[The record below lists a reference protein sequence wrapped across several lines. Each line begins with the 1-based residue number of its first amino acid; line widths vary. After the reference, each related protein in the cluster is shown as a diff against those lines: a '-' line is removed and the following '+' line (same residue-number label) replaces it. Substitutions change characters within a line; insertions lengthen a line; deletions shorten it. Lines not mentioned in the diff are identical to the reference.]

1 MTEPTNTGASNRDA
15 LEAQLDDATS
25 LETNP
30 VREWATD
37 SEDRPYTP
45 ERVSGDWVQSTTMV
59 RAYLEADRID
69 LVQEWIEELDENL
82 QAFEDGEVPPGS
94 DEFYSIYH
102 DAVAREAIPDGQAP
116 MSAGRV
122 REQLHNVGMNVPR
135 FDMYEISR
143 SSGVPQLY
151 RDDVA
156 RKLELPSGLQDVAA
170 ARLSVRRAIASI
182 TEDSES
188 AQTHLQSANKAL
200 TDAVDTMRP
209 EQTHANV
216 TAAQESVRQ
225 ASERVE
231 AVADTAAEVDTEAT
245 VYTTPDCPG
254 CFATKRALDKAGVE
268 YDEIDL
274 STRPDLVQQ
283 FKRQNLAQSPIVE
296 TQDGDRWAGYNPSK
310 MREHGLDHR
319 SRQQRAGETGRDT
332 GHGR

>member
-1 MTEPTNTGASNRDA
+1 
-15 LEAQLDDATS
+15 
-25 LETNP
+25 
-30 VREWATD
+30 
-37 SEDRPYTP
+37 
-45 ERVSGDWVQSTTMV
+45 
-59 RAYLEADRID
+59 
-69 LVQEWIEELDENL
+69 
-82 QAFEDGEVPPGS
+82 
-94 DEFYSIYH
+94 
-102 DAVAREAIPDGQAP
+102 
-116 MSAGRV
+116 
-122 REQLHNVGMNVPR
+122 
-135 FDMYEISR
+135 
-143 SSGVPQLY
+143 
-151 RDDVA
+151 
-156 RKLELPSGLQDVAA
+156 
-170 ARLSVRRAIASI
+170 
-182 TEDSES
+182 
-188 AQTHLQSANKAL
+188 
-200 TDAVDTMRP
+200 
-209 EQTHANV
+209 
-216 TAAQESVRQ
+216 Q